1 MGDFEI
7 DTELSISLVEV
18 TPVLW
23 DRTDDI
29 YKKRNETKKGTDRIL
44 YLSSRKLLSSRRCS
58 KKTPFGEYCHKLLS
72 KAN

>member
-58 KKTPFGEYCHKLLS
+58 KDPFWRILP
-72 KAN
+72 